1 MTINNV
7 LENYFR
13 KRRTPTK
20 MEIHFLAESLQL
32 EKKLVSV
39 WFINRRQKGER
50 KTLSTPIAK
59 TGKLE
64 RKEIRCAEI
73 LMTKS
78 KKIGS
83 QNGID
88 LFEFPLVHTTGQ
100 NSFNNFKRFHFGKP
114 NLQLQHRTAFFMTT
128 NNISINKKFIK
139 EIINYIVDV
148 KEEDPFRFVLVE
160 DERQSNCILV
170 YDIHQTEGF
179 RIPYSLTI
187 VISPYS
193 ADWEDSGQ
201 LFRDQKIAEMF
212 REFTEATDGINELDM
227 ICNINVK
234 TSKMKQ
240 PFLSIFGKN
249 VEENINNWELTEC
262 FLSDIGSWE
271 SVVQHFFVVLER
283 MKPKSL
289 LLTNSVLNERKELEG
304 TLKKLESLIIT
315 GLAKME
321 MIKNTK
327 EMSKYFQSQIEREIY
342 QQINKMLPNFYPALT
357 ITSRIYSTPHINNSY
372 WNNIINGQQLYDSDL
387 VYKVYYEAEKKLKD
401 MKSKGQYSIKL
412 IQNELFLNGTAVLK
426 HFQLIWRCIQQ
437 LNSIALHG
445 NSFLTQ
451 RVFDILYDA
460 EQHLKEL
467 GFNEQLENMKKT
479 GN

>member
-32 EKKLVSV
+32 ENKLVSV

-187 VISPYS
+187 VVTPYS
-193 ADWEDSGQ
+193 GDWEDSGQ

-212 REFTEATDGINELDM
+212 GEFTEATDGI
-227 ICNINVK
+227 
-234 TSKMKQ
+234 
-240 PFLSIFGKN
+240 
-249 VEENINNWELTEC
+249 
-262 FLSDIGSWE
+262 
-271 SVVQHFFVVLER
+271 
-283 MKPKSL
+283 
-289 LLTNSVLNERKELEG
+289 KELE
-304 TLKKLESLIIT
+304 
-315 GLAKME
+315 
-321 MIKNTK
+321 MI
-327 EMSKYFQSQIEREIY
+327 
-342 QQINKMLPNFYPALT
+342 
-357 ITSRIYSTPHINNSY
+357 
-372 WNNIINGQQLYDSDL
+372 
-387 VYKVYYEAEKKLKD
+387 
-401 MKSKGQYSIKL
+401 
-412 IQNELFLNGTAVLK
+412 
-426 HFQLIWRCIQQ
+426 
-437 LNSIALHG
+437 
-445 NSFLTQ
+445 
-451 RVFDILYDA
+451 
-460 EQHLKEL
+460 
-467 GFNEQLENMKKT
+467 
-479 GN
+479 